1 MLFVSVPGNMDFPTC
16 REEFFCTDDSTLPL
30 SLSRTKSL
38 SEMIRKTKQ
47 QKLDAFVIFLSLKL
61 GQSPWKLLR

>member
-1 MLFVSVPGNMDFPTC
+1 MLFVSVPGNTDFPTC
-16 REEFFCTDDSTLPL
+16 REEFFCTNDSTLSL

-47 QKLDAFVIFLSLKL
+47 QKLDAFVIFLSLRL